1 MSKMS
6 DEGDI
11 SKTDVARQRRLA
23 DQFEIAKKIYAAHS
37 LIGNAPHWGL
47 DREKIMAFLDNALA
61 QFQAAGGVA
70 RTGTDVF
77 GERGPNLCGE
87 NGDVFDYG
95 VGRLLA
101 EAYRSAGIFAVSA

>member
-6 DEGDI
+6 DEEDV
-11 SKTDVARQRRLA
+11 SKIDVARQGRLA
-23 DQFEIAKKIYAAHS
+23 DQFEIAKQIYAAHS
-37 LIGNAPHWGL
+37 LFGNALFWGL
-47 DREKIMAFLDNALA
+47 DRKKIVAFLENALA

-87 NGDVFDYG
+87 NGDVFEYG
-95 VGRLLA
+95 IGRLLA
-101 EAYRSAGIFAVSA
+101 ERYRSAGIFAVSA